1 MLTEVG
7 EEVGQQ
13 DKRMVANLFLVLTG
27 NVIAGRAHCT
37 SASSSV
43 NERRDISIK
52 IRLAR
57 QALYRSIIR

>member
-1 MLTEVG
+1 MLMEVG

-13 DKRMVANLFLVLTG
+13 DQRMVANLFLILTA

-43 NERRDISIK
+43 NERTDSSI
-52 IRLAR
+52 
-57 QALYRSIIR
+57 